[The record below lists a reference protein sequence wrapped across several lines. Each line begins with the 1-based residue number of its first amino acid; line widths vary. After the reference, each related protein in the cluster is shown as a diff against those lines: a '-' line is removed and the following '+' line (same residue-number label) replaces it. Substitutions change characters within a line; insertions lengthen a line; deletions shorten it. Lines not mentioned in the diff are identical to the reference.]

1 MAKPRARTG
10 GRWILRS
17 LASRLV
23 LVSVVFI
30 AVPILIYQQFRA
42 ADEDKQT
49 LLLQSAQQQGQLIA
63 RALEPLLAKADAS
76 LLPRLGEELARF
88 ADENTRL
95 KLLLR
100 PKSVPG
106 AQGFY
111 YVGAA
116 PLAPNANLDL
126 ERQRLLE
133 QGILARLA
141 DTCSGNQP
149 LAIRLQTATGALEV
163 LTSITPINSPF
174 GCWAV
179 VTSHSTPTY
188 LGSSIG
194 QPYWQ
199 TPEVQAAA
207 LIYLAMAAL
216 VLLLFLGVWSNLR
229 RFGSLARQ
237 IGNHESGRSSFAD
250 QNTVPELRSVAEDFD
265 RLVDTLRSSADNL
278 RRAAEDN
285 AHAFKTPI
293 AVIRQSL
300 EPLKRII
307 PGSDGRGPRAIDMID
322 RSLDRLD
329 GLVSFARRMDE
340 AAADLLEPPRRRV
353 DMSELLE
360 DMLSGYANLLAE
372 RHLHL
377 RLLIAPHVVVRAGE
391 DLLETVVEN
400 IVENAI
406 SFSPDRRQHSGPAR
420 PFRHHGRLH
429 GRGRRPRRRS
439 GQYRAH
445 LRALFLTAR
454 QCRIIGPS
462 DAGRYRDRR
471 RDEDRGTLRPA
482 GPAGRDRRFAAFR
495 HRSVDRTPERRSGRR
510 QGDGEEPGKRRTVDA
525 CRVAD
530 RPLIGA
536 GRSDAGI
543 SHL

>member
-1 MAKPRARTG
+1 MAQPRAKTG
-10 GRWILRS
+10 GRWLLRS

-63 RALEPLLAKADAS
+63 RALEPLLARADAS
-76 LLPRLGEELARF
+76 LLTRLGEELARF

-100 PKSVPG
+100 PRGVPG

-116 PLAPNANLDL
+116 PQAPNANLDI

-149 LAIRLQTATGALEV
+149 LAIRLQTASGALEV

-229 RFGSLARQ
+229 RFGLLARQ
-237 IGNHESGRSSFAD
+237 IGNHDGNGRSSFAE

-340 AAADLLEPPRRRV
+340 AAADLLEPPRRKV
-353 DMSELLE
+353 DLSELLE
-360 DMLSGYANLLAE
+360 DMLSGYAGLLAE

-377 RLLIAPHVVVRAGE
+377 RLLITPHVVVRAGE

-406 SFSPDRRQHSGPAR
+406 SFSPIDGSIQV
-420 PFRHHGRLH
+420 RLA
-429 GRGRRPRRRS
+429 RS
-439 GQYRAH
+439 GTMAVLTVEDEGPGVDPGNIERIFERYFSQRDATDAAEH
-445 LRALFLTAR
+445 RALDATGTDGGRTVVPFDQPVQPAGTGDSLHFGIGLWIVRRNIEAIGGRVTAR
-454 QCRIIGPS
+454 NR
-462 DAGRYRDRR
+462 DAGGLLIR
-471 RDEDRGTLRPA
+471 
-482 GPAGRDRRFAAFR
+482 
-495 HRSVDRTPERRSGRR
+495 VDLPM
-510 QGDGEEPGKRRTVDA
+510 A
-525 CRVAD
+525 
-530 RPLIGA
+530 L
-536 GRSDAGI
+536 
-543 SHL
+543 